1 LAHFLDSND
10 QQLAGQEIHDEILVA
25 TPGRL
30 LAACAKM
37 PASFLGSLHFLV
49 LDEADLLFSYGYKAE
64 ME

>member
-10 QQLAGQEIHDEILVA
+10 QLAGQEIHDQILVA

-37 PASFLGSLHFLV
+37 PNSFLGSLHFLV